1 MKKILIAFM
10 LIVVLVSASGCID
23 YPSYLFDFDRLVDEV
38 VQIQLVYCE
47 NDDPQNLEVTSTTV
61 LQFDKKNALV
71 IATLEEKKIAGFLEK
86 LSTTTYQIRNYS
98 VNSPVGLAV
107 VMYKSNGE
115 YIVLSGTRLG
125 DTSYYM
131 ASLFNE
137 DGFVKHIAY
146 LADSTSYTMMLS
158 KYFKIS
164 K

>member
-23 YPSYLFDFDRLVDEV
+23 LPTFYFDFDKLADEV

-47 NDDPQNLEVTSTTV
+47 NDNPQNLEVTESTV
-61 LQFDKKNALV
+61 LQFNKENALV
-71 IATLEEKKIAGFLEK
+71 IATIEENKIAGFLER
-86 LSTTTYQIRNYS
+86 LSSITFQVKNYS

-115 YIVLSGTRLG
+115 YLVISGTRLG

-131 ASLFNE
+131 TSLFNE
-137 DGFVKHIAY
+137 NGFIKHIGY
-146 LADSTSYTMMLS
+146 LADSTGYTLMLS

-164 K
+164 W

>member
-23 YPSYLFDFDRLVDEV
+23 LPTFYFDFDKLADEV

-47 NDDPQNLEVTSTTV
+47 NDNPQNLEVTESTV
-61 LQFDKKNALV
+61 LKFDKKNAFI
-71 IATLEEKKIAGFLEK
+71 IATIEEKKIAGFLER
-86 LSTTTYQIRNYS
+86 LSNITFQKKNHS